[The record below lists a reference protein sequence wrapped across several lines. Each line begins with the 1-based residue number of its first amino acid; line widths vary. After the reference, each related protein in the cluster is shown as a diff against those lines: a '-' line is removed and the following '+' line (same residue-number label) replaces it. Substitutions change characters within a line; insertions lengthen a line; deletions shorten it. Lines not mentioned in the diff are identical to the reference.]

1 MIANILFWV
10 LVVAAVGFIGY
21 KFVQMQKDSKGGN
34 SGGTSGGG
42 GYTGGGGAGELP
54 KDQIK

>member
-10 LVVAAVGFIGY
+10 LAAGVIGFIGY

-34 SGGTSGGG
+34 TGNTSGGG
-42 GYTGGGGAGELP
+42 GGTVGGGEGELP
-54 KDQIK
+54 KDNIK